1 METQKRSA
9 STTQTGVAEGVSN
22 QTYVGATVVFPSYVR
37 PVAFPV
43 QSQTVDGIVA
53 SMTRTP
59 LTLAKITNC
68 LSHYRR
74 SNWMKLEELKKKHE
88 AIAEKTSTLLAEIE
102 AKQNEILSIT
112 ERLDEINI
120 LKGEDIKAQ
129 KARAKEKRARLRDE
143 ITDLRHNV
151 RLLDGQKEWL
161 MIKAK
166 ALAGEL

>member
-1 METQKRSA
+1 
-9 STTQTGVAEGVSN
+9 
-22 QTYVGATVVFPSYVR
+22 
-37 PVAFPV
+37 
-43 QSQTVDGIVA
+43 
-53 SMTRTP
+53 
-59 LTLAKITNC
+59 
-68 LSHYRR
+68 
-74 SNWMKLEELKKKHE
+74 MKLEELKEKHE

-161 MIKAK
+161 MLKAK